1 VFNVSLLV
9 PLYMAVLDDV
19 EERDGILS
27 SIVNGV
33 KWPVCPGV
41 DDEDAKLRMRSG

>member
-1 VFNVSLLV
+1 
-9 PLYMAVLDDV
+9 LDDV

-33 KWPVCPGV
+33 KWPVCPESV
-41 DDEDAKLRMRSG
+41 EDEISRRRFKNG